1 MFIIALMHYV
11 PDKNKILIVGIV
23 TSYGICNLV
32 GFPLMIEQIAK
43 RIGKQYLVMGTGLVF
58 FLSQGFT
65 SLSAYIVGLITD
77 SQTKMSTMWALVV
90 PIIVALLG
98 IAFSV
103 YAEIHIKKNF
113 SKLTKLTSEKLNS

>member
-65 SLSAYIVGLITD
+65 SLSAYIVGIITD
-77 SQTKMSTMWALVV
+77 SQTKISTMWALVV

-103 YAEIHIKKNF
+103 YAEIHI
-113 SKLTKLTSEKLNS
+113 

>member
-1 MFIIALMHYV
+1 
-11 PDKNKILIVGIV
+11 
-23 TSYGICNLV
+23 
-32 GFPLMIEQIAK
+32 MIEQIVK

-90 PIIVALLG
+90 PIVVALIG
-98 IAFSV
+98 IVFSV
-103 YAEIHIKKNF
+103 YADVHSKKGF
-113 SKLTKLTSEKLNS
+113 AKFKALSTPK